1 MKKSYNQHYFKK
13 IINYFLSRD
22 KKHITHPL
30 LLEHFDEIIRRGADI
45 GTQIVTLNNCNRI
58 MPIAQQEILD
68 LDNKNQDL
76 PSGKVWIA
84 QSLSNARGRGSRK
97 WWAPKGGIYMCI
109 AISPILLPEHWG
121 LYSIALGVAISE
133 TLYFWGFDPKI
144 RWINDVLI
152 NNKKVAGVLSQSF
165 NTPNTSS
172 SYIILGIG
180 LNVNISRFP
189 EYLNNIATSLS
200 LESQKRLPKV
210 RLCAHIISRII
221 WNFGLI
227 HFWEAKLLD
236 EDISF
241 NPLIYSFKKF
251 SNFIGKT
258 VIFGYDVEKS
268 PELQAKV
275 KDIDELGRL
284 ILLLKNGQSM
294 VVNAGEI
301 RYL

>member
-1 MKKSYNQHYFKK
+1 MIESYNQHHLKK
-13 IINYFLSRD
+13 FINYFLLRD
-22 KKHITHPL
+22 KKHISLPL

-45 GTQIVTLNNCNRI
+45 GTQIVTLKNCNRI

-76 PSGKVWIA
+76 ASGKIWIA
-84 QSLSNARGRGSRK
+84 QSLSSARGRGSRK

-133 TLYFWGFDPKI
+133 ALYFWGFNPKI

-165 NTPNTSS
+165 KTPNTSS
-172 SYIILGIG
+172 NYIIFGIG
-180 LNVNISRFP
+180 LNVNISNFP
-189 EYLNNIATSLS
+189 KYLNNIATSLS
-200 LESQKRLPKV
+200 LESQKRLPMV
-210 RLCAHIISRII
+210 RLCTHIISRII

-227 HFWEAKLLD
+227 HFWEAKLL
-236 EDISF
+236 EEEISF
-241 NPLIYSFKKF
+241 NPLIYSLKKF
-251 SNFIGKT
+251 SNFIGKKI
-258 VIFGYDVEKS
+258 IFGYDVEKS
-268 PELQAKV
+268 PEFEAIV
-275 KDIDELGRL
+275 KDIDQLGRL
-284 ILLLKNGQSM
+284 ILLLKNGQSI